1 MAKLI
6 LKYEDR
12 ALQEF
17 VIGAEEVQIGRL
29 PDNTMVIDNAAVSSR
44 HALVMRVGESY
55 VVKDLA
61 STNGTF
67 VNDTRI
73 TECFLHD
80 GDVVQ
85 VGKHTVLF
93 INPNQPEAPKPLPDL
108 GGTVFL
114 DTEAQRELLAKSP
127 PQPAAA
133 GSPQPRPPGP
143 ARPEPGVL
151 TVLAGTTDRA
161 EYVLKGQ
168 MSVIGK
174 SDAAL
179 VRLRGWFKPRVA
191 VMVARKGADYVVSPV
206 AGKPQVNDRP
216 MADRQTLQDGD
227 IIRVSGLTLQF
238 TRKGAG

>member
-17 VIGAEEVQIGRL
+17 AIGAEEMQIGRL
-29 PDNTMVIDNAAVSSR
+29 PDNTVAIDNPAVSSR
-44 HALVMRVGESY
+44 HASVMRVGESY
-55 VVKDLA
+55 IVKDLA

-67 VNDTRI
+67 VNDERI
-73 TECFLHD
+73 TERFLHD

-85 VGKHTVLF
+85 VGKHTILF
-93 INPNQPEAPKPLPDL
+93 INPSQETPKPLPDL

-114 DTEAQRELLAKSP
+114 DTEAQRGLLAKSP
-127 PQPAAA
+127 PVPVAA
-133 GSPQPRPPGP
+133 GRPQSRSPGP

-151 TVLAGTTDRA
+151 TVLAGTTDRS

-206 AGKPQVNDRP
+206 AGKPQVNGQP
-216 MADRQTLQDGD
+216 MADRQKLEDGD
-227 IIRVSGLTLQF
+227 IIQVSGLTLQF
-238 TRKGAG
+238 TRKG

>member
-17 VIGAEEVQIGRL
+17 AIGAEEVQIGRL
-29 PDNTMVIDNAAVSSR
+29 PDNTVVIDNPAVSSR

-67 VNDTRI
+67 VNDERI
-73 TECFLHD
+73 TERFLHD

-85 VGKHTVLF
+85 VGKHTILF
-93 INPNQPEAPKPLPDL
+93 MNQPETPKPLPDL

-114 DTEAQRELLAKSP
+114 DTEAQRGLLAKSP
-127 PQPAAA
+127 PQPGAA
-133 GSPQPRPPGP
+133 GRPPGP

-151 TVLAGTTDRA
+151 TVLAGTTDRSH
-161 EYVLKGQ
+161 YVLKGQ

-179 VRLRGWFKPRVA
+179 VRLRGWFKPRIA
-191 VMVARKGADYVVSPV
+191 VMIARKGADYVVSPV
-206 AGKPQVNDRP
+206 AGKPQVNDRR
-216 MADRQTLQDGD
+216 MADRQKLQDGD
-227 IIRVSGLTLQF
+227 IIQVSGLTLQF
-238 TRKGAG
+238 TRKD

>member
-6 LKYEDR
+6 LKYEER
-12 ALQEF
+12 ELQEF
-17 VIGAEEVQIGRL
+17 AIGAEEVQIGRL
-29 PDNTMVIDNAAVSSR
+29 PDNTVAIDNPAVSSR
-44 HALVMRVGESY
+44 HASVMRVGESY
-55 VVKDLA
+55 ILKDLA

-67 VNDTRI
+67 VNDARI
-73 TECFLHD
+73 TERFLHD

-85 VGKHTVLF
+85 VGKHTILF
-93 INPNQPEAPKPLPDL
+93 INPSQPEAPKPLPDL

-114 DTEAQRELLAKSP
+114 DTEAQRGLLAKSP

-133 GSPQPRPPGP
+133 GHPQPRPPGP
-143 ARPEPGVL
+143 ARPELGVL
-151 TVLAGTTDRA
+151 TVLAGNSDRS

-216 MADRQTLQDGD
+216 MADRQKLQDGD
-227 IIRVSGLTLQF
+227 IIRVSGLTLHF
-238 TRKGAG
+238 ARKGGE

>member
-12 ALQEF
+12 QLQEF
-17 VIGAEEVQIGRL
+17 TIGAEEVQIGRL
-29 PDNTMVIDNAAVSSR
+29 PDKTVAIDNPAVSSR
-44 HALVMRVGESY
+44 HASVMREGESY
-55 VVKDLA
+55 ILKDLA

-67 VNDTRI
+67 VNDARI
-73 TECFLHD
+73 TERFLHD

-85 VGKHTVLF
+85 VGKHTILF
-93 INPNQPEAPKPLPDL
+93 TNSSQPEVPKPLRDL
-108 GGTVFL
+108 GGTVFP
-114 DTEAQRELLAKSP
+114 DTEAQRELLAKSQ

-133 GSPQPRPPGP
+133 GQPKPWPPGP

-151 TVLAGTTDRA
+151 TVLAGTTNRS

-191 VMVARKGADYVVSPV
+191 VMVARKGADYVRPRSRGSP
-206 AGKPQVNDRP
+206 R
-216 MADRQTLQDGD
+216 
-227 IIRVSGLTLQF
+227 
-238 TRKGAG
+238 